1 MRKVRRLGIFV
12 FYDASGIV
20 DLYIQELLKS
30 LLSELNKLVIV
41 VNGKITNNCRQ
52 VLEKYSNN
60 IFIRENKG
68 FDAGAYKEFFFK
80 FYCQV
85 KTWNNGMKS
94 CYLMILFMDR

>member
-68 FDAGAYKEFFFK
+68 FDAGAYKEFFL
-80 FYCQV
+80 
-85 KTWNNGMKS
+85 N
-94 CYLMILFMDR
+94 FMPSEDLEIGRAHV